1 MHLTL
6 KRIDAAHFEALTPS
20 GHRVLLDGPAEIGGL
35 DRGARP
41 MEMVLIGLAG
51 CSAVDVLLI
60 LQKGRHAVHDLEV
73 EVEANRAHAVPAVF
87 TDIHLIFTGEGTMSK
102 AHLERAV
109 SLSMEKYCSVAQMLA
124 PTVKI
129 THKTQLRKTQNGVQ

>member
-1 MHLTL
+1 MHVTL
-6 KRIDAAHFEALTPS
+6 KQIDAAHFEALTPS

-35 DRGARP
+35 NRGARP
-41 MEMVLIGLAG
+41 MEMVLVGLAG

-60 LQKGRHAVHDLEV
+60 LQKGRHDIHDLEV
-73 EVEANRAHAVPAVF
+73 EVDAHRADAIPAVF
-87 TDIHLIFTGEGTMSK
+87 TDIHLIFSAQGTMSK

-109 SLSMEKYCSVAQMLA
+109 SLSMEKYCSVALMLA

-129 THKTQLRKTQNGVQ
+129 THKTQLRKARDGLQ